1 VTRKIRIVDV
11 FTDRSLAGNQ
21 LAVVLDG
28 KDLSP
33 RLMQRIAREM
43 NFSETTFVFPPDN
56 AAHAARIRIFTP
68 ALELPFAGHPTLGT
82 AWVLMEEG
90 FVPKAQKEFVLE
102 ETVGPVPVRADGA
115 MVYMT
120 HPTLSFGQV
129 VPHKQVAAAIGVE
142 ESDVVDGIPAQ
153 IASTGNPF
161 LYVVLRDAET
171 VDRAV
176 CERPHLD
183 KLLHGGELA
192 HGVYLFAHAGPNRL
206 YGRMFAPDNGEDP
219 ATGSAAGPLGA
230 FAVRYGVAERAPKV
244 ALVTEQG
251 TKMGRPSTLHISL
264 EYGDSKEIPDRIEVG
279 GGVMP
284 VLRGELA
291 EFS

>member
-1 VTRKIRIVDV
+1 MTRQIRIVDV

-43 NFSETTFVFPPDN
+43 NFSETTFVFPPEN

-68 ALELPFAGHPTLGT
+68 ALELPFAGHPTIGT
-82 AWVLMEEG
+82 AWVLIDEG
-90 FVPKAQKEFVLE
+90 VVPKAQNEFVLE
-102 ETVGPVPVRADGA
+102 ENVGPVPVRADGA
-115 MVYMT
+115 MVWMT
-120 HPTLSFGQV
+120 HPRLSFGQV

-142 ESDVVDGIPAQ
+142 ESDVVDDIPAQ

-161 LYVVLRDAET
+161 LYVVLRDAEM

-176 CERPHLD
+176 CERPRLE
-183 KLLHGGELA
+183 KLLHGGDLA
-192 HGVYLFAHAGPNRL
+192 HGVYLFADAGPNRL
-206 YGRMFAPDNGEDP
+206 YGRMFAPDIGEDP

-230 FAVRYGVAERAPKV
+230 FAVRYGVAERAAKV

-251 TKMGRPSTLHISL
+251 AKMGRPSTLHISL

-284 VLRGELA
+284 VLRGELE